1 MMTLTISTDL
11 ITIASGSPAP
21 QTDAALPDAAPA
33 PDVRLRFE
41 QLLRQRASLQ
51 DEPASQL
58 QPGADGG
65 ERASLSAER
74 SRPWPAAAPQSETAM
89 PSAAAPCPPS
99 RPDGEASGQ
108 TGASVT
114 TAPVS
119 TAAASSNVPM
129 TPFVTAP
136 DEPLV
141 VAAPQNAPQAAELP
155 VMDKVSEAPSKA
167 CGSPVTPD
175 APLDAPPWPVAESV
189 VAVASSEG
197 KPAVDQPVQ
206 RKAAP
211 AVKRPPLAPPSGDVS
226 ALRPLAP
233 PSVQQPSVPSVAEPS
248 AAVPGLQEPSAPVAV
263 VSGAWSVE
271 VQPAVAER
279 ERPLAAM
286 SSSSGAS
293 SVLGVAQPWEA
304 PSGASAVEPSAAG
317 LVVAPPPAPSSEG
330 PVAVPPAPSSEVPV
344 AVPPLPLSGAIAVSA
359 AEAERTQAWGDMPVV
374 VEGERQTLWLSSE
387 PTLVRAFPLSD
398 AESAEEPGGTVGQQ
412 QAVVLVCQAWLTP
425 LLPQTQAVG
434 EVPAAPSRRS
444 VSVFGDASQPLPFAV
459 RDGMSEEGGLPL
471 LTAYVL
477 TSRGSVCE
485 TRLPLVQAEALLA
498 RLAPAVQAGEG
509 VSVGRAPSSSSA
521 PSFSLAGASWR
532 RQPVLLLVASP
543 ETPMTLAD
551 VQGIAAETLPRLAEL
566 AAAAVAPQAAPTV
579 PRAESLSPRA
589 AQVATPAPEAAARA
603 DVQPR
608 QPVSGGM
615 PARTD
620 VAAPSSERV
629 VRRQAWSGESGAG
642 ERAGERRPASPS
654 VSQVAAGAPP
664 SPEVVT
670 VDLRSPVAPL
680 LSRAMSDASR
690 AALLLQ
696 VADGVAE
703 AVVMRP
709 SLMWG
714 EGEVSVRLSP
724 DVLGGTE
731 IRLRVS
737 DGGLLVQ
744 LTPSAE
750 VVTAQLQAAQPQLQ
764 AWLSERLAV
773 YQQRIRVEV
782 RSASREERDA

>member
-41 QLLRQRASLQ
+41 QLLRQRTSLQ

-74 SRPWPAAAPQSETAM
+74 PRPWPSAASQSETAM

-114 TAPVS
+114 TV
-119 TAAASSNVPM
+119 AASSNVPM
-129 TPFVTAP
+129 TPFAAAP

-141 VAAPQNAPQAAELP
+141 VAAPQNAPQAAESP

-211 AVKRPPLAPPSGDVS
+211 AVERPPLAPPSGDVS
-226 ALRPLAP
+226 APRPLAP

-263 VSGAWSVE
+263 VSGAWSSE

-304 PSGASAVEPSAAG
+304 LSGASAVEPSAAG
-317 LVVAPPPAPSSEG
+317 LAVAPPPAPSSEV

-344 AVPPLPLSGAIAVSA
+344 AVSPLPLSGAIAVSA

-434 EVPAAPSRRS
+434 EAPAAPSRSS

-532 RQPVLLLVASP
+532 RQPVLLLVAPP

-566 AAAAVAPQAAPTV
+566 AATAVAPQAAPTV

-629 VRRQAWSGESGAG
+629 VRRQAWSGESVAA
-642 ERAGERRPASPS
+642 ERARERRPASPS

>member
-1 MMTLTISTDL
+1 MTLTISTDL

-74 SRPWPAAAPQSETAM
+74 PRPWPSAASQSETAM

-119 TAAASSNVPM
+119 TAAAPSDVPM

-141 VAAPQNAPQAAELP
+141 VAASQNAPQAAESP

-167 CGSPVTPD
+167 GGSPVTPD

-211 AVKRPPLAPPSGDVS
+211 AVERPT
-226 ALRPLAP
+226 LAP
-233 PSVQQPSVPSVAEPS
+233 PSVQQPSVPAVAEAS

-263 VSGAWSVE
+263 VSGAWSAE

-279 ERPLAAM
+279 ERPLASM

-293 SVLGVAQPWEA
+293 SILGVAQPWEA
-304 PSGASAVEPSAAG
+304 LSGASAVEPSAAG
-317 LVVAPPPAPSSEG
+317 LAVAP
-330 PVAVPPAPSSEVPV
+330 PPAPSSEVPV

-434 EVPAAPSRRS
+434 EVPAAPSRPS

-532 RQPVLLLVASP
+532 RQPVLLLVAPP

-566 AAAAVAPQAAPTV
+566 AATAVAPQAAPTV
-579 PRAESLSPRA
+579 PRAESLSPRV

-744 LTPSAE
+744 LTPAAE

>member
-1 MMTLTISTDL
+1 M
-11 ITIASGSPAP
+11 
-21 QTDAALPDAAPA
+21 
-33 PDVRLRFE
+33 
-41 QLLRQRASLQ
+41 
-51 DEPASQL
+51 
-58 QPGADGG
+58 
-65 ERASLSAER
+65 
-74 SRPWPAAAPQSETAM
+74 
-89 PSAAAPCPPS
+89 
-99 RPDGEASGQ
+99 
-108 TGASVT
+108 
-114 TAPVS
+114 
-119 TAAASSNVPM
+119 
-129 TPFVTAP
+129 
-136 DEPLV
+136 
-141 VAAPQNAPQAAELP
+141 
-155 VMDKVSEAPSKA
+155 
-167 CGSPVTPD
+167 
-175 APLDAPPWPVAESV
+175 
-189 VAVASSEG
+189 
-197 KPAVDQPVQ
+197 
-206 RKAAP
+206 
-211 AVKRPPLAPPSGDVS
+211 
-226 ALRPLAP
+226 
-233 PSVQQPSVPSVAEPS
+233 
-248 AAVPGLQEPSAPVAV
+248 
-263 VSGAWSVE
+263 
-271 VQPAVAER
+271 
-279 ERPLAAM
+279 
-286 SSSSGAS
+286 
-293 SVLGVAQPWEA
+293 
-304 PSGASAVEPSAAG
+304 
-317 LVVAPPPAPSSEG
+317 
-330 PVAVPPAPSSEVPV
+330 AVPPAPSSEVPV
-344 AVPPLPLSGAIAVSA
+344 AVSPLPLSGAIAVSA

-387 PTLVRAFPLSD
+387 PTLVRTFPLSD

-412 QAVVLVCQAWLTP
+412 QAVILVCQAWLTP

-434 EVPAAPSRRS
+434 EAPAAPSRPS

-532 RQPVLLLVASP
+532 RQPVLLLVAPP